1 MLTVRSAEDTL
12 PPALQELHVQLR
24 GVEACSPLIGLTA
37 LTGLT
42 LVDPWGGSTEQYKA
56 VASSLTN
63 LRDLELY
70 FT

>member
-1 MLTVRSAEDTL
+1 MYADDIL

-24 GVEACSPLIGLTA
+24 SPAACRAILNLTA

-42 LVDPWGGSTEQYKA
+42 LLDPTGGSTEQYKA
-56 VASSLTN
+56 VAPSLTN
-63 LRDLELY
+63 LRQLELY

>member
-1 MLTVRSAEDTL
+1 VLTLRSAEDTL

-24 GVEACSPLIGLTA
+24 GDEASSPLIGLTA

-42 LVDPWGGSTEQYKA
+42 LLDPRGGSTEQYKA

-63 LRDLELY
+63 LTELELH